1 MFKQKTTLK
10 SGQDQDENFKK
21 SYTAV
26 GKSLKKYFFFSFL
39 RKTLMW
45 IPATKC
51 KWEISLSPNIK
62 GSDFDKVDSR

>member
-26 GKSLKKYFFFSFL
+26 GKSLKKYFFFSFFCT
-39 RKTLMW
+39 R
-45 IPATKC
+45 P
-51 KWEISLSPNIK
+51 
-62 GSDFDKVDSR
+62 